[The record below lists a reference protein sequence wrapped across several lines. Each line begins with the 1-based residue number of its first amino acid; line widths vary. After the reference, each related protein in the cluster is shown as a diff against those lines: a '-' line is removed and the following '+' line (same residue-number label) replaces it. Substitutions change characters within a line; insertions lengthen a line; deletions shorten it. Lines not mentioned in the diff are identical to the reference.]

1 MMSSNVSRF
10 TLKGMFLMTI
20 AVGMISSSAPKTGV
34 PGVTGGACMAVGGG
48 DPPEEDRSELL
59 WGDSERLSLM
69 LALSSHCCVAMSQIA
84 EVRASLRGQITHRRE
99 TPTEDWPILKGRL
112 ADTKRVVLGLRRDG
126 RRGLEMI
133 RVFAI
138 TA

>member
-1 MMSSNVSRF
+1 MSSNVSRF

-20 AVGMISSSAPKTGV
+20 AVGMISSSAPRLGV
-34 PGVTGGACMAVGGG
+34 PGVTGGACMVVGGG

-59 WGDSERLSLM
+59 WGDSERLSPM
-69 LALSSHCCVAMSQIA
+69 LALSSHCCMAVSQIA
-84 EVRASLRGQITHRRE
+84 EVTTSLRGQIAHRRE
-99 TPTEDWPILKGRL
+99 TPTEDWPILEGRL
-112 ADTKRVVLGLRRDG
+112 ADTKRAVLGLRRDG

-133 RVFAI
+133 RAFAI